1 MEFKTFKGRIEQKEE
16 VALKT
21 YSIKIVDS
29 EGGTFDFT
37 PGQFATLTLGENVK
51 RSYSVASI
59 PGKPYI
65 ELIAD
70 TWKGGPGSQFFE
82 KAQIGDSVEFLFPL
96 GHFVL
101 RESQRPAHFFATGTG
116 IVPFMSMIE
125 HSLITL
131 GNTTKEFVLYSGF
144 RHEEDV
150 FGKGLLEM
158 LDVRFENFKYKLNL
172 TQPKEGYQGNI
183 GRITQYIDTLTST
196 DIDAYICGSNQ
207 MVTDVKARLIAK
219 GVPAEQVF
227 NEMYY

>member
-1 MEFKTFKGRIEQKEE
+1 MEFKTYKGRVEQKDE

-21 YSIKIVDS
+21 YSLKIVNS
-29 EGGTFDFT
+29 EGGVFEFE
-37 PGQFATLTLGENVK
+37 PGQFATLSLGENVK
-51 RSYSVASI
+51 RSYSIASI
-59 PGKPYI
+59 PGKEYI

-70 TWKGGPGSQFFE
+70 TWRGGPGSQFFE
-82 KAQIGDSVEFLFPL
+82 NAKVGDMVEFLFPL

-101 RESQRPAHFFATGTG
+101 KESERPAHFFATGSG
-116 IVPFMSMIE
+116 LVPFMSMIE
-125 HSLITL
+125 YALTVKQSTR
-131 GNTTKEFVLYSGF
+131 EFVLYSGF

-158 LDVRFENFKYKLNL
+158 LDVRFENLKYKLNL

-183 GRITQYIDTLTST
+183 GRITQYIDILPST
-196 DIDAYICGSNQ
+196 DIDCYICGSNQ
-207 MVTDVKARLIAK
+207 MVSDVKARLIAK